1 MVQWVRRLPANLEVQ
16 GSNPGKGQDELSD
29 FQPGLPL
36 SVMQVGGTDME
47 KASSRSD
54 GTINRGPV
62 CYRLCTL
69 KIPRQLEIEKEQ
81 ANAAALAKF
90 PSLHTAWH
98 CPSSLAQ
105 KVQNSRT

>member
-1 MVQWVRRLPANLEVQ
+1 MAQWVRRLPTNLKVP
-16 GSNPGKGQDELSD
+16 GSIPAKVEINLRI
-29 FQPGLPL
+29 FQPGFPL

-81 ANAAALAKF
+81 ANAAVLAKF
-90 PSLHTAWH
+90 PS
-98 CPSSLAQ
+98 
-105 KVQNSRT
+105 